1 MPKARLDLEKDKFDS
16 EGRVKVSI
24 ENVNTTGSDQDVIV
38 KNTSSEPI
46 PVSIINPS
54 DAIDLQVEIQ
64 PNITI
69 DDSTPIDVNVTN
81 TSVDVNLT
89 ALDGDGD
96 LGVKI
101 QNTND
106 IDVNVTNA
114 SVNTN
119 ATIQNANIDVNLT
132 DLDVNNR
139 LPVSVDNQPTVI
151 VDDSTPVDV
160 NVTNTVATNAT
171 IQNSNLNVTVQNAF
185 QYVYDMV
192 YDGSQWRFQ
201 LSDSNGKAI
210 NLDRTYYTSSDITTM
225 GASDDINVWLAAYND
240 SMLTK
245 KYVASWDA
253 EYEQDVYLQHPSLS
267 SGNCLH
273 LIYQYTTQNAVK
285 VLESVWAKIDTWS
298 YNDEIAG
305 TVSITAGTVTSP
317 ASDAAAGTD
326 VCTLT
331 ATNNSIG
338 DIVVSLSGT
347 NASLYQLNDG
357 VTTGSSI
364 TNPSTPLVIETAS
377 TFSGA
382 TYSHSVTATIT
393 GSTFEV
399 TDSVTIETSSTA
411 TVGFSNT
418 KYLSGLGSNTS
429 TYEGVYNEQSN
440 GGFFG
445 SGGSTGLKSSTRT
458 VAFWAYLKNSS
469 SSNYH
474 FLLGDILSNTKFV
487 GIGYNP
493 NSGLLWCNIND
504 YAGGQNEQTNAGTNV
519 ATGERDKWHHVAF
532 TFNSTTTVN
541 NISIYLDGV
550 LQSITYNYTSGGF
563 SHTDFSVTKS
573 AIGGSKPYNLTYTP
587 TNTGVEVKIDE
598 IVCFEP
604 ALDQTNNEI
613 TELFTGS
620 STGTTGLVF
629 DYTTHSR
636 ASDIYRYIR
645 FGDGNNDSE
654 SSIYCQASGSTFQ
667 LDKTSGITGTYITDL
682 TSSDDPYVPASGT
695 WANDY
700 YARSNTTTSSVVDY
714 RLNGTEKSLWPSLST
729 GTNTFPPLS
738 SAWTITFWLYMPS
751 SGTALSN
758 SNRECLL
765 KTQVGSA
772 QGGMQVFMRGF
783 NTLECYIAGTTAGN
797 YFYGFIG
804 SGFSFDAWNLV
815 TITYDGNYNLAAY
828 TNVNPSTGSG
838 SNGLLGTINTQLS
851 NATINNTEIMS
862 FVYTPAGGSSVSR
875 SNRFYRMDEL
885 TAYNIELNS
894 TQRAEVYNSGT
905 PIDPSTLSFASNVE
919 SYFRFGDG
927 SSDSLTNYYAYDDND
942 NTRYFEP
949 ITAGTRDFTAY

>member
-38 KNTSSEPI
+38 KNTSSEPV
-46 PVSIINPS
+46 PVSIVNP
-54 DAIDLQVEIQ
+54 DDNIDIQVEIQ

-81 TSVDVNLT
+81 TSVDVNIT

-132 DLDVNNR
+132 DLNGSNR
-139 LPVSVDNQPTVI
+139 LPVSVDNQPTVT
-151 VDDSTPVDV
+151 VDSSTPVDV
-160 NVTNTVATNAT
+160 NVTNTVSTNAT
-171 IQNSNLNVTVQNAF
+171 IQNAELDVNVTNPF

-225 GASDDINVWLAAYND
+225 GASSDINVWLAAYND

-245 KYVASWDA
+245 KYVATWDA

-273 LIYQYTTQNAVK
+273 LIYQYTTQNSVK

-298 YNDEIAG
+298 YDDEIAG

-317 ASDAAAGTD
+317 AVDAAAGTD

-364 TNPSTPLVIETAS
+364 TNPSAPLIIETAS

-382 TYSHSVTATIT
+382 SYSHSVTATIT
-393 GSTFEV
+393 GSTFSV
-399 TDSVTIETSSTA
+399 TDSVTVETSGTA
-411 TVGFSNT
+411 TPP
-418 KYLSGLGSNTS
+418 
-429 TYEGVYNEQSN
+429 Q
-440 GGFFG
+440 
-445 SGGSTGLKSSTRT
+445 
-458 VAFWAYLKNSS
+458 
-469 SSNYH
+469 
-474 FLLGDILSNTKFV
+474 
-487 GIGYNP
+487 
-493 NSGLLWCNIND
+493 
-504 YAGGQNEQTNAGTNV
+504 
-519 ATGERDKWHHVAF
+519 
-532 TFNSTTTVN
+532 
-541 NISIYLDGV
+541 
-550 LQSITYNYTSGGF
+550 
-563 SHTDFSVTKS
+563 
-573 AIGGSKPYNLTYTP
+573 
-587 TNTGVEVKIDE
+587 
-598 IVCFEP
+598 
-604 ALDQTNNEI
+604 
-613 TELFTGS
+613 
-620 STGTTGLVF
+620 
-629 DYTTHSR
+629 
-636 ASDIYRYIR
+636 
-645 FGDGNNDSE
+645 
-654 SSIYCQASGSTFQ
+654 
-667 LDKTSGITGTYITDL
+667 
-682 TSSDDPYVPASGT
+682 T

-714 RLNGTEKSLWPSLST
+714 RINGTEKSLWPSLST
-729 GTNTFPPLS
+729 GNNTFPPLS
-738 SAWTITFWLYMPS
+738 SAWAITFWLYMPS
-751 SGTALSN
+751 SGSTLSS

-765 KTQVGSA
+765 KTQIGSA
-772 QGGMQVFMRGF
+772 QGGMQVFMRGT

-797 YFYGFIG
+797 RFYGFIG
-804 SGFSFDAWNLV
+804 TGFSFDAWNLI
-815 TITYDGNYNLAAY
+815 TINYDGNYGLDIYANDN
-828 TNVNPSTGSG
+828 TSSGGGSVTGSA
-838 SNGLLGTINTQLS
+838 STINSQLS

-875 SNRFYRMDEL
+875 ANRFYRIDEL
-885 TAYNIELNS
+885 TAYNIQLNS
-894 TQRAEVYNSGT
+894 TQRSEVYNSGT
-905 PIDPSTLSFASNVE
+905 PKDPSTLSFASNVE

-927 SSDSLTNYYAYDDND
+927 SSDSLANYYAYDDND
-942 NTRYFEP
+942 GSRYFEP